1 MEPENPFADRPPP
14 EPVVPPWRVAQP
26 EPQVFGVPRRYDLA
40 TLMAVTLAYAC
51 LFGALRAL
59 SWPPE
64 AMVWTAGFLTVIGAA
79 QALLFG
85 GKRPREASLFAGVG
99 LLMAVVM
106 VERGIHAVWQD
117 VLMDATQTLSLFF
130 IAIVLPG
137 FLLGYAGGVIV
148 AGVFLVAHHLRSGLR
163 RFRGSRRA
171 ALDESRPEP

>member
-14 EPVVPPWRVAQP
+14 ESVVPPWRVAPP

-64 AMVWTAGFLTVIGAA
+64 AMVWTAGFLTVVGAA

-85 GKRPREASLFAGVG
+85 GKCPRGASYLAGIG
-99 LLMAVVM
+99 FMLVVM
-106 VERGIHAVWQD
+106 VMGRGLPGFWED
-117 VLMDATQTLSLFF
+117 VLILFF
-130 IAIVLPG
+130 VAIVLPG
-137 FLLGYAGGVIV
+137 LVLGYAGGVIV

-163 RFRGSRRA
+163 RLRGQCH
-171 ALDESRPEP
+171 LP

>member
-59 SWPPE
+59 SWPPK

-85 GKRPREASLFAGVG
+85 GKRPREASYLTGIGFM
-99 LLMAVVM
+99 LVVM
-106 VERGIHAVWQD
+106 VMERGLPRFWVD
-117 VLMDATQTLSLFF
+117 VFFVPILFF
-130 IAIVLPG
+130 CTIVLPG
-137 FLLGYAGGVIV
+137 LVLGYAGGVIV

-163 RFRGSRRA
+163 RFWGSRPA
-171 ALDESRPEP
+171 AGDESRPEP

>member
-14 EPVVPPWRVAQP
+14 EPVVPPWRVAKP

-59 SWPPE
+59 DAFPE
-64 AMVWTAGFLTVIGAA
+64 AMVWIAGFLTVIGAA

-85 GKRPREASLFAGVG
+85 GKRPREASYLTGAA
-99 LLMAVVM
+99 LMLAVM
-106 VERGIHAVWQD
+106 VIGWGIEPLGRAFQNRAIF
-117 VLMDATQTLSLFF
+117 MFILFSTY
-130 IAIVLPG
+130 AIFG
-137 FLLGYAGGVIV
+137 ALLGYAGGGLV

-171 ALDESRPEP
+171 ATDESRPRR